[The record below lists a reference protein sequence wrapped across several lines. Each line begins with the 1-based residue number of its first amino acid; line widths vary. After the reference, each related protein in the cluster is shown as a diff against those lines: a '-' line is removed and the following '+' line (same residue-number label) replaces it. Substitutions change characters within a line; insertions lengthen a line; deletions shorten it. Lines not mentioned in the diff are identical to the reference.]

1 MFSLL
6 PGKKLEVRMQHKPG
20 RDKRYA
26 ANFRPI
32 SLLSA
37 IGKMY
42 ERYLYIYLMKELQ
55 TKNFL
60 NANQTGFI
68 KGRSSQEHLIRL
80 AQGVSNGFKRRF
92 CTLGLF
98 LDVKAAFD
106 AVWTKGLKY
115 KINRI
120 GLSKQIQNILHSFL
134 DSRTLRVCVNGV
146 WSEMVHLRAGTPQGS
161 VLSPILYLIF
171 VNDLTDNLDL
181 ESSSASQYADDI
193 GMWVTRKDVHSA
205 KLQLQAE
212 IKKVEEWCR
221 KWQVSLNP
229 AKSKLVL
236 FTKCPRHKDEVE
248 RSGLS
253 VCLFEESIQP
263 CNEAEFLG
271 VIFDSRQTWEPQ
283 TRKMLTKGYK
293 RLNLLR
299 SVAALT
305 KRQKPE
311 NLLRIY
317 NATIRSVFEYASLC
331 VINAAET
338 HLEKLQLLQNQA
350 LRVILK
356 TPAYIAIKDLH
367 DCSGLPRIK
376 SHLISFAKKRLNAM
390 KGVSLLINK
399 IIEEYRT
406 VQHINENESLF
417 DIIGT

>member
-1 MFSLL
+1 M
-6 PGKKLEVRMQHKPG
+6 
-20 RDKRYA
+20 
-26 ANFRPI
+26 
-32 SLLSA
+32 
-37 IGKMY
+37 
-42 ERYLYIYLMKELQ
+42 
-55 TKNFL
+55 
-60 NANQTGFI
+60 
-68 KGRSSQEHLIRL
+68 
-80 AQGVSNGFKRRF
+80 
-92 CTLGLF
+92 
-98 LDVKAAFD
+98 
-106 AVWTKGLKY
+106 
-115 KINRI
+115 
-120 GLSKQIQNILHSFL
+120 
-134 DSRTLRVCVNGV
+134 
-146 WSEMVHLRAGTPQGS
+146 
-161 VLSPILYLIF
+161 
-171 VNDLTDNLDL
+171 
-181 ESSSASQYADDI
+181 
-193 GMWVTRKDVHSA
+193 
-205 KLQLQAE
+205 
-212 IKKVEEWCR
+212 
-221 KWQVSLNP
+221 
-229 AKSKLVL
+229 
-236 FTKCPRHKDEVE
+236 
-248 RSGLS
+248 
-253 VCLFEESIQP
+253 
-263 CNEAEFLG
+263 
-271 VIFDSRQTWEPQ
+271 IFDSRQTWEPQ

-390 KGVSLLINK
+390 KGVSPLINK